1 MTATL
6 AGPLS
11 GGRPDYSAG
20 GDMHRLSGSNV
31 PEYEKPRLDKFGTFR
46 ELTRSGGAAFNDI
59 FLTDSNDGCALTSS
73 TLTCYKP

>member
-1 MTATL
+1 
-6 AGPLS
+6 
-11 GGRPDYSAG
+11 
-20 GDMHRLSGSNV
+20 MHRLSGSTV

-46 ELTRSGGAAFNDI
+46 ELTQSGGAAFHDI